1 MNIIDFYKLYL
12 NSNKVTIDSRKI
24 EENDIFFA
32 FSGENF
38 NAATLA
44 EDAIQK
50 GASAVIV
57 EDKNFINRKREK
69 FEKKIIT

>member
-32 FSGENF
+32 F
-38 NAATLA
+38 
-44 EDAIQK
+44 Q
-50 GASAVIV
+50 
-57 EDKNFINRKREK
+57 EK
-69 FEKKIIT
+69 ILTQQLLLKMPYKKVLWP